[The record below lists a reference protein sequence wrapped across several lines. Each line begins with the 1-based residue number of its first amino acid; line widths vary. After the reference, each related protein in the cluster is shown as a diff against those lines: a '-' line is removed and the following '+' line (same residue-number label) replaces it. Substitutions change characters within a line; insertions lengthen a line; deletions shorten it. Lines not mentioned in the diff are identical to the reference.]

1 MNSTFMRSKSGRS
14 VECLNALLPGYLVD
28 LLAGKWFAI
37 QMLQVNMP
45 LQGRVFSER
54 LTARGVSCTPKF
66 LLPFVCLLVPSQ
78 TRCC

>member
-1 MNSTFMRSKSGRS
+1 MRSKSGRS

-28 LLAGKWFAI
+28 LIAGKWFTI
-37 QMLQVNMP
+37 QMLQGNMP
-45 LQGRVFSER
+45 LQGPVLSER
-54 LTARGVSCTPKF
+54 LVARGVSRTTKF